1 MTNPFTSKFL
11 FRSIYNYVNDI
22 LRPGQVSRGDKCGT
36 EPGIGI
42 FGRVAKVSRY
52 FAEWQ
57 LVISGLQSNLLI
69 SVPDIQT
76 RTYGD

>member
-1 MTNPFTSKFL
+1 MTNPFTTKFL
-11 FRSIYNYVNDI
+11 CRSIYNYVNDI
-22 LRPGQVSRGDKCGT
+22 PRPGQVSGGDMCGT

-42 FGRVAKVSRY
+42 FGLVTKASR
-52 FAEWQ
+52 F
-57 LVISGLQSNLLI
+57 VMSGLQSNLLI